1 MTMTNNRDKRPV
13 LFLSVLAL
21 ALLLTAS
28 LAGILSDDGGKP
40 HVFTSLRGEAVDIYG
55 GEGLYRFDNTYKA
68 VGVRSFDWVSL
79 VVVMPLFILGI
90 YRYQRGQF
98 KGQLLLAAL
107 FTYLAYIYAI
117 GVMGNA
123 FNSMFLVW
131 TALFS
136 TGLFGLVLTLSGIN
150 IAALPKKLAANFP
163 RKSLAVYIIV
173 VGIILLF
180 QYLSEVISAYITGN
194 PPASL
199 DHYTTLELASL
210 ELGIMI
216 PLHLAA
222 GVLLWKMRVW
232 GYLIAILLA
241 FTAGMVFIGL
251 SLSLL
256 LFNFSS
262 GQGNIP
268 DILITVAIT
277 LVTCGFSL
285 VVFKQVSD

>member
-1 MTMTNNRDKRPV
+1 MTMTNNSNKRPV
-13 LFLSVLAL
+13 LLLSVLAL

-40 HVFTSLRGEAVDIYG
+40 YVFTSLRGEAVDIYG
-55 GEGLYRFDNTYKA
+55 GEGLYQFDNTYKA
-68 VGVRSFDWVSL
+68 IGVRSFDWVSL

-90 YRYQRGQF
+90 YRYRRGRL

-117 GVMGNA
+117 GAMGNA
-123 FNSMFLVW
+123 FNSMFLLW

-136 TGLFGLVLTLSGIN
+136 TGLFGLALTLAGIDM
-150 IAALPKKLAANFP
+150 AALPNKLAANFP

-173 VGIILLF
+173 VGIILLL

-216 PLHLAA
+216 PLHLVA

-251 SLSLL
+251 SVSLL
-256 LFNFSS
+256 MFYFSF
-262 GQGNIP
+262 GQGTIP
-268 DILITVAIT
+268 DMVVTIAIT
-277 LVTCGFSL
+277 LVACGISL
-285 VVFKQVSD
+285 VVFKRVKD

>member
-1 MTMTNNRDKRPV
+1 MTNNRDKRPV

-21 ALLLTAS
+21 VLLLTAS

-40 HVFTSLRGEAVDIYG
+40 YIFTSLRGEAVDIYG
-55 GEGLYRFDNTYKA
+55 GEGLYQFDNTYKA
-68 VGVRSFDWVSL
+68 IGVRSFDWVGL

-90 YRYQRGQF
+90 YQYRRGQF

-117 GVMGNA
+117 GVMGNT

-136 TGLFGLVLTLSGIN
+136 TGLFGLALTLAGIDM
-150 IAALPKKLAANFP
+150 ASLPNKLAANFP

-173 VGIILLF
+173 VGIILLL

-216 PLHLAA
+216 PLHLVA

-256 LFNFSS
+256 LFYFSF
-262 GQGNIP
+262 GQGSMP
-268 DILITVAIT
+268 DMLITIAIT
-277 LVTCGFSL
+277 FVTCGFSL
-285 VVFKQVSD
+285 VVFQRVKD